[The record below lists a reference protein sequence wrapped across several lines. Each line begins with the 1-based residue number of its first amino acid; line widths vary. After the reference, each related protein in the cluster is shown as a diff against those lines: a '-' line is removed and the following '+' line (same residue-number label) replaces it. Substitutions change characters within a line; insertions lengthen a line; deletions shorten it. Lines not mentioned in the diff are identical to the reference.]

1 MKRFLKEALD
11 MPFTERDRSVFKEIQ
26 EWENQLL
33 NYEANDLQLAY
44 EKYLHRTFSL
54 LPEKIQKQFFTV
66 IDSWLFHLHG
76 MIQSSQMQQDAKER
90 ILDSGRVFLKEVEKI
105 EDMRQLEIDQL
116 HYIAGQL
123 IARHRLY
130 SLVQGGLAGTGGKM
144 LLGMDIPT
152 LTIINLRVVQLIAMT
167 YGFEV
172 NTPFEIMT
180 SLKVFHTACLPQRL
194 QKQGWL
200 ELKQE
205 LELMENPYFYEGKE
219 EITDITWIEQPLQQ
233 LLKAMVITQFRHK
246 LIQGVPLLGIAIGAG
261 VNYQLTRKVTSFAE
275 KYYQLRYLYEKEEFS
290 K

>member
-1 MKRFLKEALD
+1 
-11 MPFTERDRSVFKEIQ
+11 MPLTERDRSVFKEIQ

-33 NYEANDLQLAY
+33 NYETNDLQLAY

-76 MIQSSQMQQDAKER
+76 MIQSSQMQQDEKER

-130 SLVQGGLAGTGGKM
+130 SLVQGGLVGTGNKM

-152 LTIINLRVVQLIAMT
+152 LTFINLRVVQLIAMT

-172 NTPFEIMT
+172 NTPFEMMT
-180 SLKVFHTACLPQRL
+180 SLKVFHTACLPHRL

-219 EITDITWIEQPLQQ
+219 EITDINWIEQPLQQ
-233 LLKAMVITQFRHK
+233 LLKAMVISQFRHK
-246 LIQGVPLLGIAIGAG
+246 LIQGIPLFGIAIGAG